1 MCPSSDEGLHTGGCW
16 WQITAPQLFIR
27 TPSTLPQY
35 IWERNI
41 KNEVGLS
48 GWVGGWSRKGVGV
61 GGGMNNSKANR
72 KWQMAGERSGE
83 GRRREGCWFQHHGQR
98 RRSRRSTFAGKWM
111 DLIPFLHWKYCYYI
125 HFFCSQILPLGDSGV
140 TITDYDIGYND
151 MKQKWLRLLFLLRLL
166 LWKRT
171 ANWQRSS
178 RIHRVKR
185 IHDVYLIFMTGCL
198 SDTLFW
204 VLLAIQILFFSRK
217 GIIPKTL
224 QLMCSGAKKK
234 EKKKCLRL
242 YFCFQK

>member
-48 GWVGGWSRKGVGV
+48 GWVGGWSRKGVG
-61 GGGMNNSKANR
+61 GGMNNSKANR

-83 GRRREGCWFQHHGQR
+83 GRRREGCWFQHHGQQR
-98 RRSRRSTFAGKWM
+98 RKQEKHFCWEMNGFDPIRALEILLLYTF
-111 DLIPFLHWKYCYYI
+111 FLL
-125 HFFCSQILPLGDSGV
+125 SDPPSGRLGSDNNR
-140 TITDYDIGYND
+140 DYDIGYND
-151 MKQKWLRLLFLLRLL
+151 IKQKWRRLLFLLRLL

-217 GIIPKTL
+217 GIIPVKRCNWCA
-224 QLMCSGAKKK
+224 QEQKKR
-234 EKKKCLRL
+234 KKKCLRL